1 MSLVRHFTATGFV
14 VQDRATLLH
23 WHPKLAMWLPPGGHV
38 EENEDPVQ
46 AVLREVEE
54 ETGIVVEVVPTGGVE
69 DGLAHP
75 VSIPPPITILI
86 EDIDD
91 PVDGFHQHIDFIYV
105 CRPTVPVNALPDG
118 WRWVSEEDLA
128 AGVALDRPDAA
139 PEPPADDVRLRG
151 AQAFRVVREYTTGKA
166 SVEWQTL

>member
-14 VQDRATLLH
+14 VQDGATLLH
-23 WHPKLAMWLPPGGHV
+23 WHPKLGMWLPPGGHV

-54 ETGIVVEVVPTGGVE
+54 ETGIRAEVVPTGDFE
-69 DGLAHP
+69 DDHAYP
-75 VSIPPPITILI
+75 VQVPPPLTILV

-105 CRPTVPVNALPDG
+105 CRPTAPVTSLPDG
-118 WRWVSEEDLA
+118 WVWVSEEELA
-128 AGVALDRPDAA
+128 AGTPLSRPGAS

-151 AQAFRVVREYTTGKA
+151 GQAFRAARA
-166 SVEWQTL
+166 ALPD

>member
-14 VQDRATLLH
+14 VQDGATLLH
-23 WHPKLAMWLPPGGHV
+23 WHPKLSMWLPPGGHM

-54 ETGIVVEVVPTGGVE
+54 ETGIRAEVVPTGDFE
-69 DGLAHP
+69 DDHAYP
-75 VSIPPPITILI
+75 VQVPPPLTILI

-91 PVDGFHQHIDFIYV
+91 PVDGFHQHIDFIYI
-105 CRPTVPVNALPDG
+105 CRPLAPVTSLPDG
-118 WRWVSEEDLA
+118 WVWVSEEELA
-128 AGVALDRPDAA
+128 AGTPLSRPGAS

-151 AQAFRVVREYTTGKA
+151 GQAFRAARA
-166 SVEWQTL
+166 ALSD